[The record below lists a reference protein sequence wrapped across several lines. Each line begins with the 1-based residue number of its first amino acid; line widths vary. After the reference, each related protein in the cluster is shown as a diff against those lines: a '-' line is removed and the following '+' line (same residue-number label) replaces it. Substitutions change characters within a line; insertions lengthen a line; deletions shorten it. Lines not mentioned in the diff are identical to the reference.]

1 MICGRQLATSGITR
15 SAAQSSTNR
24 RIKVNY
30 VTSQDGTKIAFDRVG
45 HGPPVIIVNG
55 LLCDRSKTQKLA
67 EYLAQSFTVFNFD
80 RRGRGD
86 SSDTDPYAV
95 EREIEDIAAL
105 IKEVGGAALVYGHSS
120 GAGLALNAAASG
132 LAMTKLVL
140 HEPPYGSDD
149 EESQRSSRELALS
162 VKAALSEGKRADAIT
177 LFMTAS
183 GLPDKVIEDIR
194 TDPKM
199 LAMAPTMVYDHEV
212 MGDFE
217 RGGKIPLELVK
228 AIRIP
233 TLVLVGGASP
243 DFFRDAA
250 IQIAEI
256 LPQGNLIILEGQDH
270 GASAEVV
277 APVVSAFFNAV

>member
-1 MICGRQLATSGITR
+1 M
-15 SAAQSSTNR
+15 
-24 RIKVNY
+24 Y
-30 VTSQDGTKIAFDRVG
+30 HVTSQDGTKIAFDRVG
-45 HGPPVIIVNG
+45 HGPPVIIVSG
-55 LLCDRSKTQKLA
+55 LLCDRSKTQELA
-67 EYLAQSFTVFNFD
+67 EQLAQSFTVINFD

-86 SSDTDPYAV
+86 SSDTDPYTV

-105 IKEVGGAALVYGHSS
+105 IKEVGGTASIYGHSS

-149 EESQRSSRELALS
+149 EESQRSSRELAES
-162 VKAALSEGKRADAIT
+162 VKAALSEGKRVDAIT

-183 GLPDKVIEDIR
+183 GMPDEAIKDIR
-194 TDPKM
+194 TDPTM
-199 LAMAPTMVYDHEV
+199 LAIAPTMVYDHEV

-217 RGGKIPLELVK
+217 QGGTIPLELVK
-228 AIRIP
+228 TIRIP
-233 TLVLVGGASP
+233 TLVIAGGASP

-250 IQIAEI
+250 TRIAEI
-256 LPQGNLIILEGQDH
+256 LPQGKLIILDGQDH

-277 APVVSAFFNAV
+277 APVVSAFFNDA

>member
-1 MICGRQLATSGITR
+1 M
-15 SAAQSSTNR
+15 
-24 RIKVNY
+24 Y
-30 VTSQDGTKIAFDRVG
+30 HVTSQDGTKIAFDRVG
-45 HGPPVIIVNG
+45 HGPPVIIVSG
-55 LLCDRSKTQKLA
+55 LLCDRSKTQELA
-67 EYLAQSFTVFNFD
+67 EQLAQSFTVINFD

-86 SSDTDPYAV
+86 SSDTDPYTV

-105 IKEVGGAALVYGHSS
+105 IKEVGGTASIYGHSS

-149 EESQRSSRELALS
+149 EESQRSSRELAES
-162 VKAALSEGKRADAIT
+162 VKAALSEGKRVDAIT

-183 GLPDKVIEDIR
+183 GMPDEAIEDIR
-194 TDPKM
+194 TDPTM
-199 LAMAPTMVYDHEV
+199 LAIAPTMVYDHEV

-217 RGGKIPLELVK
+217 RGGTIPLELVK
-228 AIRIP
+228 TIRIP
-233 TLVLVGGASP
+233 TLVIAGGASP

-250 IQIAEI
+250 TRIAET
-256 LPQGNLIILEGQDH
+256 LPQGKLIILDGQDH

-277 APVVSAFFNAV
+277 APVVSAFFNDA